1 MDEKALADKLKQ
13 LDQDRARLEREK
25 LEFEQKKMQRL
36 TLAISAVALVVSG
49 LQVGVAWM
57 QSRLA
62 TAQTVERFIPHIQ
75 KPETR
80 DAALLTMAAFT
91 DQDFVTQLAEKL
103 KATTVL
109 ETLQSRGSGPEQA
122 RATEALSALDSRRKA
137 LLARIYDAD
146 KQKRIQATTELI
158 QQWIGDPRL
167 VPDLLSVGGT
177 RTSNQSGTINALV
190 ILRETTPEALRTNIS
205 ELQPFLDQA
214 RSNGP
219 QTAALVAEVQGRLAR
234 LPAASPGPAS

>member
-122 RATEALSALDSRRKA
+122 RATEALSALDSRSKA

-167 VPDLLSVGGT
+167 VPDLLSVGG
-177 RTSNQSGTINALV
+177 G
-190 ILRETTPEALRTNIS
+190 TNIS

-219 QTAALVAEVQGRLAR
+219 QTAALVPEVPGRLAR